1 MYYRD
6 RFDIKNATA
15 NQIYSKI
22 DLKYYDAEIDDIKK
36 RISNIRLGKAEYY
49 GYGKY
54 YSQNVLTG
62 KEAEKRIHE
71 LESRLK
77 SIQRKRSKFADIVSL
92 ARHTEYA
99 LERAA
104 KRDAL
109 HDLFHDVL
117 GDIERH
123 YNTETKK
130 YEDSEF
136 VEKHKKTI
144 IKARRKDSRRLSKE
158 RHRIDRKLYHALKRN
173 AKKMRLLINDNGLT
187 LDYVIK
193 ESRFSIDGLLW
204 NIYYEKSKDYSK
216 NPYLLGVDTKDLERA
231 RELIK
236 EKFNEGSH
244 DFCVGDSKSRYHDLE
259 MIKNRESYAPINSKI
274 YRFLEMYKDILIRG
288 KELLA
293 LKCLLGAFSKTEHKE
308 FEANLNL
315 ENVVDKIQE
324 DIRKQVEKANN
335 EFEKANLPVLIENY
349 KKLEELYRNYLR
361 CLTNHRNS
369 KDAEYSWSEHIR
381 EANEYRAEMIAI
393 LFKYPELNR
402 PEYNIDLDRKK
413 KKTVEELI
421 DKTLVTQPG
430 KTAVEPV
437 VSSEYQEKVERK
449 RAAEVAGEP
458 VEKSDYERKVDR
470 RRTPEKVEVPAKGVF
485 VPPTERKVEEKT
497 DDSWLKENIETPA
510 YLSGLVTVY
519 YPQYVRFKAENPDQ
533 ANLLFSEYLQY
544 VRPDLKEL
552 IEIERRKEERVET
565 IFKKYIKYRASIAN
579 KERALSFRSYAKIY
593 YNVENYDIPQEYDE
607 RVKGL

>member
-71 LESRLK
+71 LERRLK
-77 SIQRKRSKFADIVSL
+77 SIQRERSKFADIVSL
-92 ARHTEYA
+92 ARHTEYS

-158 RHRIDRKLYHALKRN
+158 RHRIDGKLYHALKRN

-204 NIYYEKSKDYSK
+204 NIYNEKSKDYSK
-216 NPYLLGVDTKDLERA
+216 NPYLLGVDTRELEKA
-231 RELIK
+231 REIIK

-244 DFCVGDSKSRYHDLE
+244 DFCVGNSKSRYHDLE
-259 MIKNRESYAPINSKI
+259 MIKNRETYAPINSKI
-274 YRFLEMYKDILIRG
+274 FRFLEMYKDILIRG

-293 LKCLLGAFSKTEHKE
+293 LKCLISAFSKTEYKE
-308 FEANLNL
+308 FEAYLNL
-315 ENVVDKIQE
+315 KNVADKIQE
-324 DIRKQVEKANN
+324 DIKKQVEKANN

-381 EANEYRAEMIAI
+381 EANEYRSEMIAI

-402 PEYNIDLDRKK
+402 PEYKIDLDRKK
-413 KKTVEELI
+413 KKSEEELI
-421 DKTLVTQPG
+421 DDTLVAQPG

-449 RAAEVAGEP
+449 R
-458 VEKSDYERKVDR
+458 
-470 RRTPEKVEVPAKGVF
+470 TPEKAEVPAKGLF

-510 YLSGLVTVY
+510 YLSGLITVY
-519 YPQYVRFKAENPDQ
+519 YPQYVKFKAENPDK

-552 IEIERRKEERVET
+552 IEIERKKEKRVET

-579 KERALSFRSYAKIY
+579 KERALSFRAYAKIY

>member
-71 LESRLK
+71 LERRLK
-77 SIQRKRSKFADIVSL
+77 SIQRERSKFADIVSL
-92 ARHTEYA
+92 SRHTEYE

-104 KRDAL
+104 KGDAL

-117 GDIERH
+117 GDIKRH

-136 VEKHKKTI
+136 VEKHKKAI

-204 NIYYEKSKDYSK
+204 NIYNEKSKDYSK
-216 NPYLLGVDTKDLERA
+216 NPYLLGVDTRELEKA

-244 DFCVGDSKSRYHDLE
+244 DFCVGNSKSRYHDLE

-274 YRFLEMYKDILIRG
+274 FRFLEMYKDILIRG

-293 LKCLLGAFSKTEHKE
+293 LKCLLSAFSKTEYKE
-308 FEANLNL
+308 FEAYLNL
-315 ENVVDKIQE
+315 KNVVDKIQE
-324 DIRKQVEKANN
+324 DIRKQVEKANS

-381 EANEYRAEMIAI
+381 EANEYRSEMIAI

-402 PEYNIDLDRKK
+402 PEYKIDLDRKK
-413 KKTVEELI
+413 KKSVEELI
-421 DKTLVTQPG
+421 DETLVTQPG
-430 KTAVEPV
+430 KTAVKPV

-449 RAAEVAGEP
+449 R
-458 VEKSDYERKVDR
+458 
-470 RRTPEKVEVPAKGVF
+470 TPEKSEVPAKGLF

-510 YLSGLVTVY
+510 YLSGLITVY
-519 YPQYVRFKAENPDQ
+519 YPQYVKFKAENPDQ

-552 IEIERRKEERVET
+552 IEIERKKEKRVET

-579 KERALSFRSYAKIY
+579 KERALSFRAYAKIY